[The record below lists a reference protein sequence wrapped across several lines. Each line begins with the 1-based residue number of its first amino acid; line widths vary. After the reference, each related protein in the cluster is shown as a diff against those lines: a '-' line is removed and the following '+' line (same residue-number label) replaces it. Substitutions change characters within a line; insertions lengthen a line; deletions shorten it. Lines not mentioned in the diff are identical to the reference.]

1 MKTKPPLIELH
12 DAVVRRKGKEILN
25 VGDFTL
31 QQGESIA
38 LIGPN
43 GAGKSTFIH
52 LITRE
57 VFPLHRDEP
66 PVLFKGKSLVTL
78 EEVKQCLGIVS
89 STMQDQMT
97 VHLPALDVV
106 YGGLFGVLGVPRR
119 HNMTEAGKEK
129 ALRALEFL
137 GMKEHAD
144 RDIMTMSSGQARRVL
159 IARALVHDPEVLV
172 FDEPTT
178 ALDPEGMYFV
188 RKAMR
193 DLVAAGKSIIL
204 VTHYPE
210 DIIPE
215 IKRVVMIKDGKLY
228 GDKPKEEALTTECVS
243 DLFEVPL
250 KILSEDGYFSL
261 VSRYYDGVKYILA
274 CAGSA
279 AAGEMSESGLRS
291 TIGNRV
297 YAKSVS
303 GVRIPISPPVIFRK
317 RLFGRFLFH
326 QLLWWLIHILEGW
339 QSG

>member
-1 MKTKPPLIELH
+1 M
-12 DAVVRRKGKEILN
+12 VRRKGKEILN
-25 VGDFTL
+25 VGDFADAGYKTPAIAKLLLDDGITPLLTL

-89 STMQDQMT
+89 STMQDQIT

-119 HNMTEAGKEK
+119 HNMTETGKEK

-137 GMKEHAD
+137 GMREYAD
-144 RDIMTMSSGQARRVL
+144 HDIMTMSSGQARR
-159 IARALVHDPEVLV
+159 
-172 FDEPTT
+172 
-178 ALDPEGMYFV
+178 DPEGMYFV

-193 DLVAAGKSIIL
+193 DLVAAGNPL
-204 VTHYPE
+204 FWVTHYPE

-228 GDKPKEEALTTECVS
+228 GDKSKEEALTTECVS
-243 DLFEVPL
+243 GLFDVPL

-261 VSRYYDGVKYILA
+261 VKPVLRWCKYSLA
-274 CAGSA
+274 CAKARRSWRDVRVWQ
-279 AAGEMSESGLRS
+279 RS
-291 TIGNRV
+291 TIEIV
-297 YAKSVS
+297 YTQKAYL
-303 GVRIPISPPVIFRK
+303 GFESPSLR
-317 RLFGRFLFH
+317 
-326 QLLWWLIHILEGW
+326 Q
-339 QSG
+339 

>member
-1 MKTKPPLIELH
+1 METKPPLIELH

-89 STMQDQMT
+89 STMQDQIT

-119 HNMTEAGKEK
+119 HSMTEAGKEK

-243 DLFEVPL
+243 DLL
-250 KILSEDGYFSL
+250 K
-261 VSRYYDGVKYILA
+261 
-274 CAGSA
+274 
-279 AAGEMSESGLRS
+279 
-291 TIGNRV
+291 
-297 YAKSVS
+297 
-303 GVRIPISPPVIFRK
+303 
-317 RLFGRFLFH
+317 FL
-326 QLLWWLIHILEGW
+326 
-339 QSG
+339 

>member
-1 MKTKPPLIELH
+1 METKPPLIELH

-25 VGDFTL
+25 VGDFIL

-89 STMQDQMT
+89 STMQDQIT

-119 HNMTEAGKEK
+119 HNMTETGKEK

-137 GMKEHAD
+137 GMREYAD
-144 RDIMTMSSGQARRVL
+144 HDIMTMSSGQARRVL

-243 DLFEVPL
+243 GLFGVPL

-261 VSRYYDGVKYILA
+261 VSRY
-274 CAGSA
+274 
-279 AAGEMSESGLRS
+279 
-291 TIGNRV
+291 
-297 YAKSVS
+297 
-303 GVRIPISPPVIFRK
+303 
-317 RLFGRFLFH
+317 
-326 QLLWWLIHILEGW
+326 
-339 QSG
+339 

>member
-1 MKTKPPLIELH
+1 M
-12 DAVVRRKGKEILN
+12 N

-89 STMQDQMT
+89 STMQDQIT

-106 YGGLFGVLGVPRR
+106 YGG
-119 HNMTEAGKEK
+119 
-129 ALRALEFL
+129 
-137 GMKEHAD
+137 
-144 RDIMTMSSGQARRVL
+144 
-159 IARALVHDPEVLV
+159 
-172 FDEPTT
+172 PTT
-178 ALDPEGMYFV
+178 PLDPEGMYFV

-215 IKRVVMIKDGKLY
+215 IKRVVMIKEGKLY
-228 GDKPKEEALTTECVS
+228 GDKSKEEALTTECVS

-261 VSRYYDGVKYILA
+261 VSRY
-274 CAGSA
+274 
-279 AAGEMSESGLRS
+279 
-291 TIGNRV
+291 
-297 YAKSVS
+297 
-303 GVRIPISPPVIFRK
+303 
-317 RLFGRFLFH
+317 
-326 QLLWWLIHILEGW
+326 
-339 QSG
+339 

>member
-1 MKTKPPLIELH
+1 MVDKQPIVVMKGITIEFPGVKAL
-12 DAVVRRKGKEILN
+12 DGVDLRLYP
-25 VGDFTL
+25 
-31 QQGESIA
+31 GEVHAIM
-38 LIGPN
+38 GEN

-89 STMQDQMT
+89 STMQDQIT

-119 HNMTEAGKEK
+119 HSMTEAGKEK

-261 VSRYYDGVKYILA
+261 VSRY
-274 CAGSA
+274 
-279 AAGEMSESGLRS
+279 
-291 TIGNRV
+291 
-297 YAKSVS
+297 
-303 GVRIPISPPVIFRK
+303 
-317 RLFGRFLFH
+317 
-326 QLLWWLIHILEGW
+326 
-339 QSG
+339 

>member
-1 MKTKPPLIELH
+1 M
-12 DAVVRRKGKEILN
+12 
-25 VGDFTL
+25 
-31 QQGESIA
+31 
-38 LIGPN
+38 
-43 GAGKSTFIH
+43 
-52 LITRE
+52 
-57 VFPLHRDEP
+57 
-66 PVLFKGKSLVTL
+66 
-78 EEVKQCLGIVS
+78 
-89 STMQDQMT
+89 
-97 VHLPALDVV
+97 
-106 YGGLFGVLGVPRR
+106 FGVLGVPRR

-228 GDKPKEEALTTECVS
+228 GDKTKEEALTTECVS

-261 VSRYYDGVKYILA
+261 VSRY
-274 CAGSA
+274 
-279 AAGEMSESGLRS
+279 
-291 TIGNRV
+291 
-297 YAKSVS
+297 
-303 GVRIPISPPVIFRK
+303 
-317 RLFGRFLFH
+317 
-326 QLLWWLIHILEGW
+326 
-339 QSG
+339 

>member
-89 STMQDQMT
+89 STMQDQIT

-119 HNMTEAGKEK
+119 HSMTEAGKEK

-159 IARALVHDPEVLV
+159 IARALVHDPEV
-172 FDEPTT
+172 
-178 ALDPEGMYFV
+178 
-188 RKAMR
+188 
-193 DLVAAGKSIIL
+193 
-204 VTHYPE
+204 
-210 DIIPE
+210 
-215 IKRVVMIKDGKLY
+215 
-228 GDKPKEEALTTECVS
+228 
-243 DLFEVPL
+243 
-250 KILSEDGYFSL
+250 
-261 VSRYYDGVKYILA
+261 
-274 CAGSA
+274 
-279 AAGEMSESGLRS
+279 
-291 TIGNRV
+291 
-297 YAKSVS
+297 SV
-303 GVRIPISPPVIFRK
+303 
-317 RLFGRFLFH
+317 
-326 QLLWWLIHILEGW
+326 W
-339 QSG
+339 